1 MVKSFASAHSV
12 VGAANKFVLVIH
24 VAEPLSLGTS
34 LSVATWIST
43 ALSNWDVTLRDLLE
57 LVCLSAQHH
66 EFLKHLWDYFTWPD
80 QHDHRWGIVLHLQ
93 DVCKILVV
101 FSYLVQSWLAQ
112 VIVVRG
118 VFVLPII
125 VSSKAQLHFFYFLVC
140 IMILYQI
147 IWFKFMI
154 FDLYEIVSY
163 QNSDLSD

>member
-66 EFLKHLWDYFTWPD
+66 EFLKRQITFEIISRDLTNM
-80 QHDHRWGIVLHLQ
+80 
-93 DVCKILVV
+93 
-101 FSYLVQSWLAQ
+101 
-112 VIVVRG
+112 
-118 VFVLPII
+118 II
-125 VSSKAQLHFFYFLVC
+125 V
-140 IMILYQI
+140 
-147 IWFKFMI
+147 
-154 FDLYEIVSY
+154 EG
-163 QNSDLSD
+163 

>member
-66 EFLKHLWDYFTWPD
+66 EFLKRQITFEITSRD

-93 DVCKILVV
+93 DVCKISVV

-154 FDLYEIVSY
+154 FDLSEIVSY
-163 QNSDLSD
+163 